1 MLLWQIFLNG
11 GRDLKYLRK
20 MSTLLFGLWLAK
32 KKKKNSTKMF
42 DVMSKSSIFDNWILL
57 NAVFISRLC
66 CGHYGNITFVLIT
79 LLFPIYCLM

>member
-11 GRDLKYLRK
+11 GAGFKIFEKNVYILIWPLV
-20 MSTLLFGLWLAK
+20 G

-57 NAVFISRLC
+57 HAVFISRLC
-66 CGHYGNITFVLIT
+66 CGHYGNITFILIT

>member
-32 KKKKNSTKMF
+32 KKKQYKNVRCYEQEF
-42 DVMSKSSIFDNWILL
+42 DFW
-57 NAVFISRLC
+57 
-66 CGHYGNITFVLIT
+66 
-79 LLFPIYCLM
+79 